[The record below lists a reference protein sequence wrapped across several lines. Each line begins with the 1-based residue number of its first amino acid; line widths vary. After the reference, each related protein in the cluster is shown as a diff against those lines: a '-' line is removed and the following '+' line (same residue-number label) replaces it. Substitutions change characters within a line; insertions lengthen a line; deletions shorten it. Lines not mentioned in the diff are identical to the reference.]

1 MTIQI
6 LRLKDGADV
15 ISETENHRDMIELI
29 MPMEFSLVNQNLVL
43 QHWLPLAAMKGNS
56 VKLPRE
62 EIVCYMEPNDNFQ
75 EYYITAVK
83 KVSDALEEEYE
94 GEEELLAAMD
104 ELENSKGI
112 SIH

>member
-29 MPMEFSLVNQNLVL
+29 MPMEFTLVNQNLVL

-62 EIVCYMEPNDNFQ
+62 EIVCFMEPNEHF
-75 EYYITAVK
+75 EKYYLTAVQ
-83 KVSDALEEEYE
+83 KVSAVLDEEFEE
-94 GEEELLAAMD
+94 EEELLAAMD